1 MFDKLHE
8 NNRKKILE
16 YSSSHF
22 ESLFLNFIY
31 YFMHSQTSSSLYVT
45 GKYLLDTNFMS
56 GRMLHIQK
64 AEKIQIFFTQRFYF
78 KYK

>member
-1 MFDKLHE
+1 MKIIE
-8 NNRKKILE
+8 KILE
-16 YSSSHF
+16 YSSSGF

-31 YFMHSQTSSSLYVT
+31 YFMHSQTSSSLYAI

-64 AEKIQIFFTQRFYF
+64 AEKIEIFFSLNGFISNIN
-78 KYK
+78 KKK

>member
-8 NNRKKILE
+8 NNRKKFWNIALVTLN
-16 YSSSHF
+16 HF
-22 ESLFLNFIY
+22 FNFIY

-64 AEKIQIFFTQRFYF
+64 AEKNSDFFHSKVLFQI
-78 KYK
+78 